1 MHNTCTTEGGTLF
14 SLTAKK
20 IFLDLY
26 QTRSVPLVQT
36 PALDVRG
43 NQGMD
48 SSFYLPVS
56 KGTPAELNSMHY
68 QGRFQKLKIN
78 SSIISLS

>member
-1 MHNTCTTEGGTLF
+1 MHNTCTTKGGTLF
-14 SLTAKK
+14 FLTAKK

-26 QTRSVPLVQT
+26 QTLVQA
-36 PALDVRG
+36 PALDARG

-68 QGRFQKLKIN
+68 QGCFQKLRIN